1 MMKVILTE
9 EIRRLGDR
17 GDIVT
22 VKDGYARNYLL
33 PKNLAKKATP
43 GNLKLVEQQKR
54 KWAMLEQQEK
64 SAAEIVASGVDGVKL
79 EIHKKVGAGG
89 TLYGSVTSHEIAD
102 GLTAKGIEID
112 KRKIELD
119 HPIKSLGVHDI
130 EIRLHREVIAKI
142 QVEVLPD
149 SESEE

>member
-1 MMKVILTE
+1 M
-9 EIRRLGDR
+9 EIVLLQRIEKLGQM
-17 GDIVT
+17 GDVVT

-33 PKNLAKKATP
+33 PKNLAKQATP
-43 GNLKLVEQQKR
+43 GNLKVVEQQKR
-54 KWAMLEQQEK
+54 KWAMLEQKEK
-64 SAAEIVASGVDGVKL
+64 SAAEIVASSVEGVKL

-102 GLTAKGIEID
+102 GLTAKGLEID

-119 HPIKSLGVHDI
+119 HPIKSLGVHEI
-130 EIRLHREVIAKI
+130 EIRLHREVAAKI

-149 SESEE
+149 SEPEE